1 MEKLKL
7 YLPYIAVAVFL
18 FIVVFGENSRS
29 SQKIKTLQETAK
41 NNEKLIKSLQIEK
54 EQLAKR
60 SDSLTKE
67 INNTKT
73 VINTIVKEKEIRTKY
88 IDKLTDEELQ
98 KYFDEYK

>member
-1 MEKLKL
+1 MEKLKP
-7 YLPYIAVAVFL
+7 YLPYIAVAVLL
-18 FIVVFGENSRS
+18 FIVVFGENTRS

-41 NNEKLIKSLQIEK
+41 NNEKIIKSLQIEK
-54 EQLAKR
+54 EQLTKR

-73 VINTIVKEKEIRTKY
+73 VINTIVKEKEIRIKY
-88 IDKLTDEELQ
+88 IDKLTDDELQ